1 MIRGLE
7 NLAAMRYPGRGI
19 ILGREPGGR
28 NPVVVYFITGRS
40 PSSQARKL
48 VWEGET
54 LWTRPTDEA
63 TLQKGQ
69 VDLLIYPALIMT
81 ETGLAVSN
89 GKQTADIAKS
99 LKKGSTPGKAA
110 TEGLKAWSFE
120 PDSPIFT
127 PRISGWLGRDGR
139 GGLHIVK
146 RKTDGSE
153 ERLVHTLPPFK
164 KGRGFLITTY
174 SGKDRR
180 LVPSFQGGPKKI
192 CLSGALTAK
201 AQAEAVYRALEPP
214 RGKKDFRVTVACLVL
229 DLGQNKAKDIHIINR
244 VERMGTDHGQ
254 RKSG

>member
-19 ILGREPGGR
+19 ILGRKPGGR

-48 VWEGET
+48 VWEGDT

-69 VDLLIYPALIMT
+69 VDLLIYPAVIMA
-81 ETGLAVSN
+81 ESGLAVSN
-89 GKQTADIAKS
+89 GKQTVDIAKS
-99 LKKGSTPGKAA
+99 LQKNSTPGKAA
-110 TEGLKAWSFE
+110 AEGLKAWSFE

-139 GGLHIVK
+139 GGLHIIK

-153 ERLVHTLPPFK
+153 ERLVYALPPFQ
-164 KGRGFLITTY
+164 KGRGFLLTTY
-174 SGKDRR
+174 AGKDRR
-180 LVPSFQGGPKKI
+180 LVPSFRGWPKKV
-192 CLSGALTAK
+192 CLSRARTAK
-201 AQAEAVYRALEPP
+201 DQAEAVYRALEPP
-214 RGKKDFRVTVACLVL
+214 RGKKDFRVTVACIFL
-229 DLGQNKAKDIHIINR
+229 DLDQNEVKDIHIINR
-244 VERMGTDHGQ
+244 VERTGTDHGQ

>member
-7 NLAAMRYPGRGI
+7 SLAAMRYPGRGI
-19 ILGREPGGR
+19 ILGREAGGR

-69 VDLLIYPALIMT
+69 VDLLIYPAVVMT
-81 ETGLAVSN
+81 GSGLAVSN
-89 GKQTADIAKS
+89 GIQTADIAGS
-99 LKKGSTPGKAA
+99 LQKGPTPGKTAP
-110 TEGLKAWSFE
+110 EGLKAWSFE

-139 GGLHIVK
+139 GGLHIIK

-153 ERLVHTLPPFK
+153 ERLVYYLPPFQ
-164 KGRGFLITTY
+164 KGRGFLLTTY
-174 SGKDRR
+174 AGKDRR
-180 LVPSFQGGPKKI
+180 LVPSFGGRPKRI
-192 CLSGALTAK
+192 CLSRACSAK
-201 AQAEAVYRALEPP
+201 DQAEAVYRALEPP
-214 RGKKDFRVTVACLVL
+214 RGKKDFRVAVACLIL
-229 DLGQNKAKDIHIINR
+229 DPDQNKVKDIHIINR
-244 VERMGTDHGQ
+244 IERTGTDHGQ
-254 RKSG
+254 RKRG